1 MLTLTCVNDN
11 LLLTRKLCGIV
22 VDKSIFEGKNVIDEI
37 VEINHFRVE
46 SLNDGVLQQQ
56 LPLPMITL
64 LILPNDEEQFI
75 KVCLKANDV
84 FVKKSRNS
92 NIAKLKEVLAIEYG
106 YVKLNICDY
115 YSDFL
120 TSSTCTVQVLQT
132 FLPCIAKKNN
142 LKQIIQKVLILLFL
156 LAL

>member
-1 MLTLTCVNDN
+1 MFTLTCVNDN
-11 LLLTRKLCGIV
+11 LLLTRKHCGIV
-22 VDKSIFEGKNVIDEI
+22 VDKSIFAGKNVIDEI

-56 LPLPMITL
+56 LSLPMITL

-115 YSDFL
+115 YSDF
-120 TSSTCTVQVLQT
+120 VY
-132 FLPCIAKKNN
+132 F
-142 LKQIIQKVLILLFL
+142 ILLNSL
-156 LAL
+156 MIKWSH

>member
-1 MLTLTCVNDN
+1 MFTLTCVNDN
-11 LLLTRKLCGIV
+11 LFLTRKRCGIV
-22 VDKSIFEGKNVIDEI
+22 VDKSIFAGKNVIDEI

-56 LPLPMITL
+56 LSLPMITL

-115 YSDFL
+115 YSDF
-120 TSSTCTVQVLQT
+120 VY
-132 FLPCIAKKNN
+132 F
-142 LKQIIQKVLILLFL
+142 ILLNSL
-156 LAL
+156 MIKWSH

>member
-1 MLTLTCVNDN
+1 MFTLTCATDN
-11 LLLTRKLCGIV
+11 LLLTQKRCGLV
-22 VDKSIFEGKNVIDEI
+22 VDKSIFAGKNVIDEI

-56 LPLPMITL
+56 LSLPMITL

-115 YSDFL
+115 YSDF
-120 TSSTCTVQVLQT
+120 VY
-132 FLPCIAKKNN
+132 F
-142 LKQIIQKVLILLFL
+142 ILLNSL
-156 LAL
+156 MIKWSH